1 MKLTAIIGGV
11 AITLVVMAGVIV
23 FCVAGSVFILRYV
36 LPGLVL
42 LALIKLLFNFVF
54 KGLLPA

>member
-11 AITLVVMAGVIV
+11 AITLVVMAGIIV

-36 LPGLVL
+36 LPALVL
-42 LALIKLLFNFVF
+42 LALIKLLFGWVF